1 MSRQQWGLGGRPHRE
16 GIYVYLELI
25 HADAWQKPAQHCK
38 AIILQCKKR
47 QGWGL
52 SLAWHTADIEEMVV
66 VISQKEKKVAEDEI
80 VSITDSM
87 DMNLSKLWKIVKD
100 REAWHA
106 AVHRVTK
113 SQTRLSD

>member
-1 MSRQQWGLGGRPHRE
+1 MPRQQWGLGGRPQRE

-25 HADAWQKPAQHCK
+25 HTDAWQKPAQHCK
-38 AIILQCKKR
+38 AITLQCKKR
-47 QGWGL
+47 QEWGL

-87 DMNLSKLWKIVKD
+87 DMNLSKL
-100 REAWHA
+100 
-106 AVHRVTK
+106 
-113 SQTRLSD
+113 